1 VSLDLATPDA
11 RHRRPLKFLLYH
23 LKCKKQPSCQK
34 AYQIWDRKRI
44 AEILLH
50 GNYEETALEKLAREV
65 ALRPVH
71 QTDPGKL
78 AREVDVRPDRDNALV
93 PDQKEHRYDG
103 IAV

>member
-78 AREVDVRPDRDNALV
+78 AREVDVRPDRDNTLV
-93 PDQKEHRYDG
+93 PDQKEHRYDC

>member
-1 VSLDLATPDA
+1 MSLDLATPDA

-71 QTDPGKL
+71 QTDPG
-78 AREVDVRPDRDNALV
+78 
-93 PDQKEHRYDG
+93 
-103 IAV
+103 